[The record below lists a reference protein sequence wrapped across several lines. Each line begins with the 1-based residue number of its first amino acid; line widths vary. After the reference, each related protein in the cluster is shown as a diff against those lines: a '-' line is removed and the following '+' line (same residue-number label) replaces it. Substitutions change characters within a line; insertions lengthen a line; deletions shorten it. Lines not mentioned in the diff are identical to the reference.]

1 MGYATGISHY
11 DINIRKKDVENR
23 FDETC
28 QGTVPVALWI
38 IYQSKGFE
46 DAVRRA
52 VSLGVDADTLG
63 AIVGGIAEAIWGIP
77 ERIKEQALQFLP
89 DEMKT
94 VISNFYD
101 QRG

>member
-1 MGYATGISHY
+1 MSHY
-11 DINIRKKDVENR
+11 DINSRKKDVENR